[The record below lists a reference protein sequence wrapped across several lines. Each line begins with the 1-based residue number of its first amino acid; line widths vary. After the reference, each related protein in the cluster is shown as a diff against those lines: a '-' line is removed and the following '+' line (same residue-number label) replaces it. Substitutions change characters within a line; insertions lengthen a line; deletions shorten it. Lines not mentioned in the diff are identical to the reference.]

1 MKRYF
6 PGQIVR
12 YDRTGAIYLLV
23 EEVEI
28 SMLSPHFFKGTGQ
41 GFRAY
46 ILYTGRSWSKAGAE
60 IDIFI
65 LNHSIHYEVL
75 SDVPRPRRPPNG

>member
-1 MKRYF
+1 VRKRYF

-12 YDRTGAIYLLV
+12 YIRTGAIYLLMK
-23 EEVEI
+23 EVEI

-46 ILYTGRSWSKAGAE
+46 VLYTGRSWSKAATE

-65 LNHSIHYEVL
+65 LEKSNYYEVL
-75 SDVPRPRRPPNG
+75 SDVIPPEEAA